1 MTLEDILQRRSIND
15 TGFDNSTGNMSGRIL
30 NKDGSSNIM
39 KSGIPWYQRI
49 SLFHS
54 LINMRWTSFL
64 LLALL
69 GFFLTNLVF
78 AFIYFGYGIENLG
91 RETSSNS
98 MHEFLDCFFFSVQ
111 TVTTVGYGILHP
123 TSVATNILASLE
135 SLFGWMAFAVLTG
148 LLYGRFSKPTAYLLF
163 SKHALIAP
171 YKDGKALMFRLAPY
185 KNNTL
190 TEAEV
195 LINVSFRIHENDKVV
210 NKFFPLQVEMSKI
223 SSLSLNWTI
232 VHAINEHSPFYGMCK
247 EDYSINQTEV
257 LVFVK
262 AFDEHFSNVVQQR
275 TSYTANE
282 IVHDAKFVQMF
293 RQSDNRKTTVLE
305 LDKLNEITM
314 L

>member
-91 RETSSNS
+91 REASSNS
-98 MHEFLDCFFFSVQ
+98 VHDFLDCFFFSVQ

-148 LLYGRFSKPTAYLLF
+148 LLYGRFSKPTAY
-163 SKHALIAP
+163 
-171 YKDGKALMFRLAPY
+171 
-185 KNNTL
+185 
-190 TEAEV
+190 
-195 LINVSFRIHENDKVV
+195 
-210 NKFFPLQVEMSKI
+210 
-223 SSLSLNWTI
+223 
-232 VHAINEHSPFYGMCK
+232 
-247 EDYSINQTEV
+247 
-257 LVFVK
+257 
-262 AFDEHFSNVVQQR
+262 
-275 TSYTANE
+275 
-282 IVHDAKFVQMF
+282 
-293 RQSDNRKTTVLE
+293 
-305 LDKLNEITM
+305 
-314 L
+314 